1 MFCLIGVNCFFF
13 LWKLTAVTSFSSIVR
28 SVIIFR
34 YCNMHCK
41 FRSVGQLHL
50 KSVVCMMKCSPS
62 LVSRSPFI
70 SLFKT
75 QKRETVTSY
84 MSPECYILRTSPPS
98 LLSAPES
105 HIVNVVLS
113 YFLSV
118 RGSAEPL
125 LTLSGFLPL
134 ILHLYFWQPHT
145 APLSLLFQTWSFE
158 FQIIEK
164 TTCNMWTTQLLKVW
178 QIFGWSQ
185 IHLFDQ
191 TYFSFS
197 LKYVFC
203 FG

>member
-1 MFCLIGVNCFFF
+1 MFCLIGVNCFF

-62 LVSRSPFI
+62 LVSRSLFI

-125 LTLSGFLPL
+125 LTLSCLSSSTFISGSRTLPR
-134 ILHLYFWQPHT
+134 
-145 APLSLLFQTWSFE
+145 
-158 FQIIEK
+158 
-164 TTCNMWTTQLLKVW
+164 
-178 QIFGWSQ
+178 
-185 IHLFDQ
+185 
-191 TYFSFS
+191 
-197 LKYVFC
+197 YVYCSRPGALNFKL
-203 FG
+203 

>member
-1 MFCLIGVNCFFF
+1 
-13 LWKLTAVTSFSSIVR
+13 
-28 SVIIFR
+28 
-34 YCNMHCK
+34 MHCK

-62 LVSRSPFI
+62 LVSRSLFI

-84 MSPECYILRTSPPS
+84 MSPECYTLRTSPPS

-145 APLSLLFQTWSFE
+145 APLCLLFQTWSFE

-164 TTCNMWTTQLLKVW
+164 TLHVTCKQHSYLKSDR
-178 QIFGWSQ
+178 F
-185 IHLFDQ
+185 LDD
-191 TYFSFS
+191 
-197 LKYVFC
+197 LKSICLIKHTLAFL
-203 FG
+203 